1 MDVLQTA
8 LKYLLLYNSAIEKID
23 VFANKF
29 SSFFYDITSKD
40 YDPLNHR
47 KPYFDSD
54 YEQYKKNVAET
65 IIELR
70 NFFYNCVS
78 ETPNIAEALR
88 VVARYHLPFII
99 TTSRLCVLKCT
110 YRFQKLKFKELRI
123 DRKYLELISLFQK
136 EIEDIRDRYN
146 EDRSNTP
153 IPRNVPPIAGRIL
166 WIRQLFR
173 RIETSMEIYKECKR
187 VIIHDH
193 MQRCIRIYN
202 ALITVF
208 IHYEMIY
215 HKAWYDSSE
224 IVSVIFFIRKYKILM

>member
-65 IIELR
+65 IVELR
-70 NFFYNCVS
+70 NFFYSCVS

-88 VVARYHLPFII
+88 VVARYYLLYHFRVTFIQHNI
-99 TTSRLCVLKCT
+99 QSV
-110 YRFQKLKFKELRI
+110 RFTQ
-123 DRKYLELISLFQK
+123 IS
-136 EIEDIRDRYN
+136 EIE
-146 EDRSNTP
+146 
-153 IPRNVPPIAGRIL
+153 V
-166 WIRQLFR
+166 
-173 RIETSMEIYKECKR
+173 
-187 VIIHDH
+187 
-193 MQRCIRIYN
+193 
-202 ALITVF
+202 
-208 IHYEMIY
+208 
-215 HKAWYDSSE
+215 
-224 IVSVIFFIRKYKILM
+224 